1 MDIII
6 IIKTIVYYVLLIFI
20 IINKNIKKMSKFIQW
35 FKNLF
40 AKKQVKNEDTSIKT
54 AAIPNPD
61 GTPTK
66 RPK

>member
-35 FKNLF
+35 FKSLF
-40 AKKQVKNEDTSIKT
+40 AKKQVKNEDKVKS